1 MEGKPSRRK
10 SRNPKITERNESDAG
25 PQNTSAGRTTRYWP
39 CSIVICPL
47 VLCVLTAL
55 LFLQQFTTLDPLRSV
70 LSSPKVH
77 HGETLHSQVH
87 NPDSARPSIELH
99 PEDHVYRGPVTQH
112 LDWVVTADYLRPDG
126 VLKQVYLVNGIF
138 PGPTI
143 ETRSGDT
150 LIINV
155 ANALQEEPISIHW
168 HGIHVHNTMDGVPGV
183 TQNVI
188 PPGSTFVYN
197 LTVPNDQSGT
207 FWYHGHTGTSRADGL
222 YGGFV
227 VHAPSSRPTVRGLMA
242 RDSAESLQY
251 GYEREFLL
259 LIGDWYHQPGDQ
271 VLAWYMS
278 IASFG
283 NEPVPDSLLINGAGS
298 FDCSM
303 AVPARPLDCV
313 EQHTNLSYLSD
324 IDTAYR
330 LRVVNTGSLA
340 GFTLSFENKPLTL
353 IQVDST
359 SVEPQEAPSAGIL
372 YPGQRMDVVLQ
383 PSKEDLTSLTIHL
396 DQDCFNY
403 PNIALTPT
411 QTFPITPSHIPLSP
425 QPLPKNTLDLQ
436 NTPSQTSL
444 LSIIPETPTQTQVIY
459 TKIQKL
465 SINHNIPNGFFN
477 RTSWRPQPDTPLN
490 TLPRE
495 KWDDNQFS
503 FAVPDSEWIDVVVN
517 NLDEGGH
524 PFHLH
529 GHHFYILRV
538 YEAPIGW
545 GSYNPFVDAVPPG
558 LESESGYDLSRAM
571 LRDTVYIPS
580 RGYAVL
586 RFRADN
592 PGVWLFHCHIVW
604 HLASGM
610 AMVID
615 VGEDNRY

>member
-1 MEGKPSRRK
+1 MERKPSRQK
-10 SRNPKITERNESDAG
+10 SRNLKITERNESD
-25 PQNTSAGRTTRYWP
+25 PQNTSARRTTRYWP

-47 VLCVLTAL
+47 ILCILTAL
-55 LFLQQFTTLDPLRSV
+55 LFLQQFTTLDPLRFV
-70 LSSPKVH
+70 LSSPKIH
-77 HGETLHSQVH
+77 HGETVHSQVH
-87 NPDSARPSIELH
+87 NPDLARPSIELH
-99 PEDHVYRGPVTQH
+99 PEDHVYREPVTQH

-143 ETRSGDT
+143 EARAGDT

-155 ANALQEEPISIHW
+155 VNALKEEPVSIHW

-188 PPGSTFVYN
+188 SPGSTFMYS
-197 LTVPNDQSGT
+197 LTIPHDQSGT

-251 GYEREFLL
+251 SYEREFLL

-313 EQHTNLSYLSD
+313 EQQSNLSYLSD

-340 GFTLSFENKPLTL
+340 GFTLSFENQPLTL

-372 YPGQRMDVVLQ
+372 YPGQRMDVILQ
-383 PSKEDLTSLTIHL
+383 PSKEGLTSLTIYL
-396 DQDCFNY
+396 DQDPDPN
-403 PNIALTPT
+403 PNIPHNTLPL
-411 QTFPITPSHIPLSP
+411 PITPPIAPRKHTRP
-425 QPLPKNTLDLQ
+425 PKHTLE
-436 NTPSQTSL
+436 SL
-444 LSIIPETPTQTQVIY
+444 YPFDYPRNPTQTQVIY

-477 RTSWRPQPDTPLN
+477 RTSWRPQPGTSLN

-503 FAVPDSEWIDVVVN
+503 FAVLDSEWVDVVVN

-545 GSYNPFVDAVPPG
+545 GSYNPFVDSDPPG
-558 LESESGYDLSRAM
+558 LEYESGYDLSRAM

-610 AMVID
+610 AMLID
-615 VGEDNRY
+615 VGEDKSY